1 MPRSGW
7 PRPDKLNSGFVGFL
21 SHIALFALV
30 GAVCLFYWS
39 FACLFCFLILCSCG
53 LLCFLFLLYY
63 LFACLFEKK
72 KGHGIE

>member
-30 GAVCLFYWS
+30 GAACLFYWS
-39 FACLFCFLILCSCG
+39 FACLFCFLILCFCG
-53 LLCFLFLLYY
+53 LLYFLFLLYY